1 MVGSTLRP
9 AIRGKFAAT
18 ALARSKPPALGIW
31 IALNGLDA
39 SLTWLSL
46 QLGAV
51 EVNPLLST
59 LVQTVGAEM
68 AMTTKLAAAAAVG
81 GLMWQSSRW
90 RRWGLL
96 NWGMASV
103 VAWNLAV
110 IALSA

>member
-1 MVGSTLRP
+1 MAVSTPWPTIAGR
-9 AIRGKFAAT
+9 FAAT
-18 ALARSKPPALGIW
+18 ALPRSTGPALGTW
-31 IALNGLDA
+31 IALNALDA

-68 AMTTKLAAAAAVG
+68 AMTAKLAAAVAIG
-81 GLMWQSSRW
+81 GLMWQSTRW

-96 NWGMASV
+96 NWAMASV